1 LVSRKNKKGVVILT
15 NNWDLVEKETNTMR
29 DFEAMVRKQIQPFTD
44 VPIIFTSVLTKQRIF
59 KAIETAVEV
68 FQNRKAKISTS
79 KFNDTMLKIVKTYPP
94 PATKGKYVKIKYCMQ
109 LPTLTPQFAFFC
121 NLPQYVRDP
130 YRRFVENKLREI
142 YNFSVAPVTI
152 YFRQK

>member
-1 LVSRKNKKGVVILT
+1 
-15 NNWDLVEKETNTMR
+15 
-29 DFEAMVRKQIQPFTD
+29 
-44 VPIIFTSVLTKQRIF
+44 VLTKQRIF

-68 FQNRKAKISTS
+68 FENRKTKISTS
-79 KFNDTMLKIVKTYPP
+79 KFNDTMLEIVKTYPP

-142 YNFSVAPVTI
+142 YNFSGVPITI